1 MGHEWIGPVMRPGV
15 AYLLAALLFLTA
27 SSARADGVLERA
39 KARGGLIAAA
49 VPDARP
55 LAARDAEG
63 KLVGFDID
71 VAREIAKRLGLP
83 IKFVTPDWDTI
94 LAGRWNGR
102 WDFSVS
108 NITPTEARG
117 RRLDFPVVYR
127 FEAVVVVVRSG
138 DRSVAKPADV
148 SGKRIGV
155 KRDTTFEKYLKH
167 DLTIYAGEAPLRYLI
182 DKPDIRPYPDKDKAL
197 NALAQSGPA
206 VVDAVVTSYST
217 AQAAIDGGAPARIV
231 PGFLFW
237 EPVAVAVDKGDDDFA
252 HRVGTVVEAM
262 LSDGTLNDLSVK
274 WFGIDMTAPVMQ

>member
-1 MGHEWIGPVMRPGV
+1 MRAGFSF
-15 AYLLAALLFLTA
+15 LLAAVLFLTA
-27 SSARADGVLERA
+27 SGVRADGVLERA
-39 KARGGLIAAA
+39 KARGGLVAAA
-49 VPDARP
+49 VPDALP
-55 LAARDAEG
+55 LAARNAEG

-83 IKFVTPDWDTI
+83 VTFVTPGWDTI

-108 NITPTEARG
+108 NITPTEARS

-127 FEAVVVVVRSG
+127 FEAVVVVVRAG
-138 DRSVAKPADV
+138 DRSITKPADV

-155 KRDTTFEKYLKH
+155 KRDTTFEKYLQH
-167 DLTIYAGEAPLRYLI
+167 DLTIYAGETPLKYAI

-197 NALAQSGPA
+197 TALAQSGPA

-217 AQAAIDGGAPARIV
+217 AQAAIDGGAPVRIV

-237 EPVAVAVDKGDDDFA
+237 EPVAVAVVKGDDGFA
-252 HRVGTVVEAM
+252 RRIGTVVEAM
-262 LSDGTLNDLSVK
+262 LDDGTLNDLSIK